1 MGGDVV
7 EAVGVVQEKFDAI
20 PNKVKTILDK
30 TEDIVSDLAGLVSS
44 VRDFG
49 KTASGIG
56 TKKPFKTYPVL
67 SCPICNS
74 SADDASSTADTLDTK
89 AKDVVDTLDNSK
101 TQALDAVN
109 EGKKQVDDGIKSIN
123 DMVEQVLNV
132 TELGDKPLDLSLEY
146 TEQYKSNSQLGGLG
160 AYAVWYLIVIAT
172 LAGTV
177 MMAFNQV
184 DAELPDERDGTGLGC
199 IGKVGSCCVGCSWF
213 FSFLVGSIMLVLATV
228 FFFAIIGF
236 GTTCMLV
243 EDVTDNIVE
252 YQGKWITNTTVL
264 VFDVCWNGEDARKG
278 LNIDQYLSKLDKEN
292 LGFDQLNGTD
302 IIKGFDT
309 PELDALKTE
318 IDGLT
323 VEGSFKFDTK
333 AQTDIRNLCM
343 NCCLQ
348 GFSGTC
354 SPHFKNLGDYHT
366 NCTAVV
372 SANATNVTMPSCC
385 SQRCDA
391 EVQSIKDDLNGHI
404 DELKAGVG
412 AVITAKNDVV
422 TTVKSFKD
430 EMESVA
436 DLFAPIQAAV
446 LSVVDTANGDGKTT
460 GCNFVKTSF
469 EKMENI
475 MCTDVLQAL
484 ITIVATMYVI
494 GFLAGPLCCAG
505 CCINKKC
512 GGHGPIPEESIDL
525 RYAAGKE
532 IEFSNIDEKA

>member
-1 MGGDVV
+1 MG
-7 EAVGVVQEKFDAI
+7 
-20 PNKVKTILDK
+20 
-30 TEDIVSDLAGLVSS
+30 
-44 VRDFG
+44 
-49 KTASGIG
+49 
-56 TKKPFKTYPVL
+56 
-67 SCPICNS
+67 
-74 SADDASSTADTLDTK
+74 
-89 AKDVVDTLDNSK
+89 
-101 TQALDAVN
+101 
-109 EGKKQVDDGIKSIN
+109 
-123 DMVEQVLNV
+123 
-132 TELGDKPLDLSLEY
+132 
-146 TEQYKSNSQLGGLG
+146 
-160 AYAVWYLIVIAT
+160 
-172 LAGTV
+172 
-177 MMAFNQV
+177 
-184 DAELPDERDGTGLGC
+184 DGTGLGC

-302 IIKGFDT
+302 VIKGFNT

-404 DELKAGVG
+404 DELKASVG
-412 AVITAKNDVV
+412 AI
-422 TTVKSFKD
+422 
-430 EMESVA
+430 
-436 DLFAPIQAAV
+436 
-446 LSVVDTANGDGKTT
+446 ANGDGKTT

-532 IEFSNIDEKA
+532 

>member
-101 TQALDAVN
+101 TQALNAVN

-302 IIKGFDT
+302 VIKGFNT

-343 NCCLQ
+343 NCCL
-348 GFSGTC
+348 
-354 SPHFKNLGDYHT
+354 
-366 NCTAVV
+366 
-372 SANATNVTMPSCC
+372 
-385 SQRCDA
+385 QRCDA

-430 EMESVA
+430 EMEGVA